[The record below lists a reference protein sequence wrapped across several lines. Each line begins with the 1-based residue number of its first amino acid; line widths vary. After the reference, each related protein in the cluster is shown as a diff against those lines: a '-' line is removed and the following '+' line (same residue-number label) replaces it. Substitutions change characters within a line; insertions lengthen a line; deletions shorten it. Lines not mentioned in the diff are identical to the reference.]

1 MARRSG
7 VLAALAFGLAL
18 GPGLA
23 WPAGAAAAES
33 PMEVVSVFYTPPPSH
48 VQLTSTPLNE
58 SVSLVIEVIT
68 VVPVLNGVTVIDQL
82 PAGLVVAGT
91 PDVQTVG
98 WSTVGSVTAVP
109 GSSTISLTGFGV
121 SLENPGLVYVDVTG
135 TSPGTKTDDLSAI
148 CSGYGTATDVL
159 DGSIDVVAPPSI
171 STAFD
176 PGSLSAPGGASLQFS
191 IANPAGNDVALANV
205 GFSDALPAGLSV
217 GSSSASQ
224 CGGTLTTGSGSIAL
238 AGASIA
244 VDSACTFSVE
254 VSSSAIGY
262 YTVTTQAGSDN
273 GGTGNTSTANLS
285 VGYSAPIISAAF
297 GASSIPAGG
306 SATLSFTITNPN
318 TNSEPLVRPAVAGVM
333 TLSGVRF
340 TDTLPTGLAIASP
353 NGLTGSCGSG
363 TITAASG
370 SGSISLTGA
379 TLAAGTSCTFSV
391 LVTGTSAGSYQD
403 STGPVSSTEG
413 GSGAAS
419 QTGITVT
426 GAASSP
432 APTGAATPPPT
443 STGPTSTPAG
453 SDAGLLLALC
463 AGLVLA
469 ACLVARSQ
477 GFGRRTR

>member
-23 WPAGAAAAES
+23 WPAGAAAAAS
-33 PMEVVSVFYTPPPSH
+33 PMLVGSVFYTPPPSH
-48 VQLTSTPLNE
+48 GQLTSTPLNE
-58 SVSLVIEVIT
+58 SVSLVIEVFT
-68 VVPVLNGVTVIDQL
+68 VMPVLNGVTVIDQL
-82 PAGLVVAGT
+82 PAGLVVAGA

-98 WSTVGSVTAVP
+98 WSTVGTVTAVP

-121 SLENPGLVYVDVTG
+121 SLDYPGLVYVNVTG

-148 CSGYGTATDVL
+148 CSGYGPATEVL
-159 DGSIDVVAPPSI
+159 DGSIDVVAPPST
-171 STAFD
+171 STAYD

-191 IANPAGNDVALANV
+191 ISNPAGNDVALANV

-224 CGGTLTTGSGSIAL
+224 CGGILTTGSGLIAL

-297 GASSIPAGG
+297 GASS
-306 SATLSFTITNPN
+306 
-318 TNSEPLVRPAVAGVM
+318 
-333 TLSGVRF
+333 
-340 TDTLPTGLAIASP
+340 
-353 NGLTGSCGSG
+353 
-363 TITAASG
+363 
-370 SGSISLTGA
+370 
-379 TLAAGTSCTFSV
+379 
-391 LVTGTSAGSYQD
+391 Q
-403 STGPVSSTEG
+403 
-413 GSGAAS
+413 
-419 QTGITVT
+419 
-426 GAASSP
+426 
-432 APTGAATPPPT
+432 
-443 STGPTSTPAG
+443 
-453 SDAGLLLALC
+453 
-463 AGLVLA
+463 
-469 ACLVARSQ
+469 LVAPRPCRSPSPTPTPTRNPS
-477 GFGRRTR
+477 FGRQWPE